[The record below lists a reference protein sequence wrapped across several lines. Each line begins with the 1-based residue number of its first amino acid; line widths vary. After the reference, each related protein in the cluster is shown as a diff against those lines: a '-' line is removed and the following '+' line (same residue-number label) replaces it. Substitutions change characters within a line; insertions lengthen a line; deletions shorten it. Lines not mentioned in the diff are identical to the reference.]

1 MRKAVQGTMCKGLRE
16 GEQHRCGEL
25 WSSED
30 PSANGGGM

>member
-16 GEQHRCGEL
+16 GEQHRWGEL

-30 PSANGGGM
+30 SSVNGDGM